1 MTTFGL
7 LVSIGLSLHLTK
19 IGPHFKKALAL
30 SGVKFFLIPVVV
42 CLAALLFGITPQTW
56 PVLFGTILILSSM
69 PTGFLSLVPPSLYR
83 LDLDLANACWLVS
96 TVSLVVMIPVLW
108 FLNTLLPYI
117 PF

>member
-19 IGPHFKKALAL
+19 IGPHLKKAIAL
-30 SGVKFFLIPVVV
+30 SGVKFFLTPLVV
-42 CLAALLFGITPQTW
+42 CLAALVFGISPGTF

-83 LDLDLANACWLVS
+83 LDLDLANACWLV
-96 TVSLVVMIPVLW
+96 TTLSLVVMIPVLW
-108 FLNTLLPYI
+108 FLNSLIQAL
-117 PF
+117 